1 MRYIMK
7 KLITLTCIIGL
18 LFTSQACNEILGD
31 TEPSTSIAQEIAL
44 NSPEAINGLRTRMYS
59 RMHAAPDMNT
69 TWLLGPSALADNT
82 DIGSGTRF
90 ESFNNNIREAGL
102 GTAAWANLYDMINDA
117 NILIEGIPEGIIT
130 EARQTKFTGEAY
142 FMRALAL
149 HHLVRIFG
157 YEPGMAPTQGEASGF
172 DLGVIIRTTPT
183 LDLSSI
189 DFAPRSTVTQ
199 VYEQIESDL
208 DAAITALSQES
219 DNGPFFIT
227 EAAAQAL
234 LARVHLYQRN
244 YGAAE
249 TAAGAAITGSGTRLA
264 TASEVETL
272 FDETASNPE
281 AIFTIDV
288 DPATESGGVNDGLAV
303 YTSMQWFGQIPT
315 QDLIDLYE
323 AGDARLDA
331 WYTPCFND
339 VTGSPNNICAGVNS
353 GNLELHKYA
362 AEQGQFADDYVHFRY
377 SEMLLIQA
385 EARLFEDGIVQAI
398 NRLNDLRA
406 ERGASALNPVNY
418 TTEEQ
423 VLDVILEERRRELV
437 AEGHR
442 FFDLKRLGR
451 DLRKAEF
458 NESDGTTTVSFLPYE
473 SYVYLDDIPDSEV
486 QLNPEL
492 VQNPF
497 FD

>member
-1 MRYIMK
+1 MK
-7 KLITLTCIIGL
+7 KLITLTLFIGL
-18 LFTSQACNEILGD
+18 LMVTQSCNDILSD
-31 TEPSTSIAQEIAL
+31 TEPSSAIAQEVAL
-44 NSPEAINGLRTRMYS
+44 NSPEAVRGIRARMYS
-59 RMHAAPDMNT
+59 RMHVAEAMNT

-90 ESFNNNIREAGL
+90 EDFNNNIREAGL
-102 GTAAWANLYDMINDA
+102 GTGAWDNLYDLINDA
-117 NILIEGIPEGIIT
+117 NILIEGIPEGVLT
-130 EARQTKFTGEAY
+130 EANRTKYTGEAY

-157 YEPGMAPTQGEASGF
+157 YEPGMAPTQGEAAGF
-172 DLGVIIRTTPT
+172 EAGVIVPTTPT
-183 LDLSSI
+183 LDVS
-189 DFAPRSTVTQ
+189 DVTFEARKSVTE
-199 VYEQIESDL
+199 VYQQIITDIGLASAALEQQSDG
-208 DAAITALSQES
+208 
-219 DNGPFFIT
+219 GPFYIT
-227 EAAAQAL
+227 SAAAQAL
-234 LARVHLYQRN
+234 LARVHLYEKD
-244 YGAAE
+244 YGGAE
-249 TAAGAAITGSGTRLA
+249 TAAQAAIDLSGARLA
-264 TASEVETL
+264 TSDEVESL
-272 FDETASNPE
+272 FDETANNPE

-288 DPATESGGVNDGLAV
+288 DPATESGGVNDGLAA

-315 QDLIDLYE
+315 QDLIDRYE
-323 AGDARLDA
+323 AGDSRLAA

-339 VTGSPNNICAGVNS
+339 VTSSAESVCSSVNS

-385 EARLFEDGIVQAI
+385 EARYYESGSQQAI

-406 ERGASALNPVNY
+406 ERNTSPLVPANY
-418 TTEEQ
+418 TTEQE
-423 VLDVILEERRRELV
+423 VLDVILDERRRELV

-458 NESDGTTTVSFLPYE
+458 NEDDGTTTVTFLPYE
-473 SYVYLDDIPDSEV
+473 SYVFLDDIPDGEV
-486 QLNPEL
+486 QINPQL

>member
-1 MRYIMK
+1 MK
-7 KLITLTCIIGL
+7 KLITLTLFIGL
-18 LFTSQACNEILGD
+18 LTVTQACNDILSD
-31 TEPSTSIAQEIAL
+31 TEPSSAIAQEVAL
-44 NSPEAINGLRTRMYS
+44 NSPEAVRGIRARMYS
-59 RMHAAPDMNT
+59 RMHVAEAMNT

-90 ESFNNNIREAGL
+90 EDFNNNIREAGL
-102 GTAAWANLYDMINDA
+102 GTGAWDNLYDMINDA
-117 NILIEGIPEGIIT
+117 NILIEGIPEGVIT
-130 EARQTKFTGEAY
+130 EANRTKYTGEAY

-157 YEPGMAPTQGEASGF
+157 YEPGMAPTQGEAAGF
-172 DLGVIIRTTPT
+172 DVGVVVPTSPT
-183 LDLSSI
+183 LDVS
-189 DFAPRSTVTQ
+189 DVTFEARKSVTE
-199 VYEQIESDL
+199 VYQQIISDIGS
-208 DAAITALSQES
+208 ATTALEQES
-219 DNGPFFIT
+219 DSGPFFIT
-227 EAAAQAL
+227 SAAAQAL
-234 LARVHLYQRN
+234 LARVHLYEKD
-244 YGAAE
+244 YGGAE
-249 TAAGAAITGSGTRLA
+249 TAAQAAIDLSGARLA
-264 TASEVETL
+264 TSDEVESL
-272 FDETASNPE
+272 FDETATNPE

-288 DPATESGGVNDGLAV
+288 DPATESGGVNDGLAA

-323 AGDARLDA
+323 AGDARLAA

-339 VTGSPNNICAGVNS
+339 VTGDANNICSAVNS

-362 AEQGQFADDYVHFRY
+362 AEQGQFADDYIHFRY

-385 EARLFEDGIVQAI
+385 EARYYESGSVQAI

-406 ERGASALNPVNY
+406 ERNTSPLIPANY
-418 TTEEQ
+418 TTEQE
-423 VLDVILEERRRELV
+423 VLDVILDERRRELV

-458 NESDGTTTVSFLPYE
+458 NESDGTTTVTFLPYE
-473 SYVYLDDIPDSEV
+473 SYVFLDDIPDGEV
-486 QLNPEL
+486 QINPQL

>member
-1 MRYIMK
+1 MK
-7 KLITLTCIIGL
+7 KLIALILFTGL
-18 LFTSQACNEILGD
+18 LFFTQACNDILSE
-31 TEPSTSIAQEIAL
+31 TEPSAAISQEVAL
-44 NSPEAINGLRTRMYS
+44 NSPEAVRGIRIRMYS
-59 RMHAAPDMNT
+59 RMHIAEAMNT

-90 ESFNNNIREAGL
+90 EDFNNNIREAGL
-102 GTAAWANLYDMINDA
+102 GTGAWSVLYDLINDA
-117 NILIEGIPEGIIT
+117 NILIEAIPDGVIT
-130 EARQTKFTGEAY
+130 EVNRTKYTGEAY

-172 DLGVIIRTTPT
+172 DAGVVVPTSPT
-183 LDLSSI
+183 LDFSNVQLL
-189 DFAPRSTVTQ
+189 PRESVTD
-199 VYEQIESDL
+199 VYQQIVSDL
-208 DAAITALSQES
+208 GSALESLNQES
-219 DNGPFFIT
+219 DSGPFFIT
-227 EAAAQAL
+227 PAAAQAL
-234 LARVHLYQRN
+234 LARVHLYQKDFP
-244 YGAAE
+244 AAE
-249 TAAGAAITGSGTRLA
+249 TAAQAAIDLSGTRLA
-264 TASEVETL
+264 TAAEVESL
-272 FDETASNPE
+272 FDETAANPE

-288 DPATESGGVNDGLAV
+288 DPATESGGVNDGLAA

-323 AGDARLDA
+323 PGDSRLAA

-339 VTGSPNNICAGVNS
+339 VTNSATNICSAVNS
-353 GNLELHKYA
+353 GNFELHKYA

-385 EARLFEDGIVQAI
+385 EARYYNSGSADAI

-406 ERGASALNPVNY
+406 DRNASALDPANY
-418 TTEEQ
+418 TSEED

-458 NESDGTTTVSFLPYE
+458 NESDGTSTITFLPYE
-473 SYVYLDDIPDSEV
+473 SYVYLDDLPDGEV
-486 QLNPEL
+486 QLNPQL
-492 VQNPF
+492 IQNPF